1 MDDQLQRWQEYF
13 CSLLNEN
20 FIEQNASTSPEAQ
33 GIRRSFRGIDV
44 GAPTMSEIA
53 TAIRLLKNNKAA
65 GVDGVPAEFL
75 KADPFATAEL
85 LLPLFQAIWEHETYP
100 SEWKDGIIVKVPKK
114 GSLKHCNNWRGI
126 TLLSVFTKLMARIIL
141 ERIKARIEATLGRH
155 QAGFR
160 SRHSCVDHIN
170 TLRIIIEQSAE
181 LKSPLHLMF
190 VDFEKAFD
198 RVNREFIWKSLSRR
212 GIHPKIVA
220 IIKESYNNA
229 RCFVSHYGQMTDAFE
244 VRQGVRQGCI
254 LSPILFL
261 VVIDDVLTTTV
272 GTDERYGIQWRPFN
286 RLSHLDYA
294 DDVCFLAH
302 TNSGLKHMCQA
313 LQDNGKRAC
322 LTINAQKTKTMHS
335 GRTTQQHQPILLQQQ
350 PIEEVEQF
358 TYLGSILTPDG
369 GAELDVEVR
378 INKARAAFG
387 ILSPVWRS
395 KEISLRTKLKLF
407 ESNVKSVLLY
417 ACETW
422 KVTARITKKL
432 QTYINRCLR
441 RILNIR
447 WPQIISNIELWRRTN
462 QRMVEVEI
470 RQRKWRW
477 IGHTLRKPNE
487 NIAKQSFEWNPQ
499 GTRRIGRPRKTW
511 KKTVEVEAAS
521 QKKTW
526 KELRRLAGNRNQWK
540 EFVHAICHNDGVQ
553 GPVP

>member
-1 MDDQLQRWQEYF
+1 
-13 CSLLNEN
+13 
-20 FIEQNASTSPEAQ
+20 
-33 GIRRSFRGIDV
+33 
-44 GAPTMSEIA
+44 
-53 TAIRLLKNNKAA
+53 
-65 GVDGVPAEFL
+65 
-75 KADPFATAEL
+75 
-85 LLPLFQAIWEHETYP
+85 
-100 SEWKDGIIVKVPKK
+100 
-114 GSLKHCNNWRGI
+114 
-126 TLLSVFTKLMARIIL
+126 
-141 ERIKARIEATLGRH
+141 
-155 QAGFR
+155 
-160 SRHSCVDHIN
+160 
-170 TLRIIIEQSAE
+170 
-181 LKSPLHLMF
+181 
-190 VDFEKAFD
+190 
-198 RVNREFIWKSLSRR
+198 
-212 GIHPKIVA
+212 
-220 IIKESYNNA
+220 
-229 RCFVSHYGQMTDAFE
+229 MTDAFE

-322 LTINAQKTKTMHS
+322 LNINAQKTKTMHS

-540 EFVHAICHNDGVQ
+540 EFVHALCPNGGVQ
-553 GPVP
+553 GP